1 MHSPSALSFLYLI
14 LPLPAAFALH
24 GAEEILALR
33 RRGGRKLRCALVA
46 APAEAA
52 LVAALVAALAL
63 LEFSSAIFAYL
74 LYACV
79 CGLGIHLAGHVW
91 QSIRRRRY
99 EAGLVTS
106 IVLLPYIALV
116 LYSALRWCTAA
127 ETVATVAAGAA
138 LCTAGRAVAEAGRIR
153 RKNSG
158 G

>member
-24 GAEEILALR
+24 RTEEILALR
-33 RRGGRKLRCALVA
+33 RRGDRKLRY
-46 APAEAA
+46 A
-52 LVAALVAALAL
+52 LVAALGEAALAAALVL
-63 LEFSSAIFAYL
+63 LEFYSAIFVYL

-79 CGLGIHLAGHVW
+79 CGLGIHLAVHVW

-106 IVLLPYIALV
+106 ILLLPYIALGA
-116 LYSALRWCTAA
+116 YSALRWCTAA
-127 ETVATVAAGAA
+127 ETVAIVAAGAA

-153 RKNSG
+153 RKNRADKAT
-158 G
+158 

>member
-33 RRGGRKLRCALVA
+33 RRGDRKLRCALVA
-46 APAEAA
+46 APAE
-52 LVAALVAALAL
+52 AALVAALAL

-106 IVLLPYIALV
+106 IVLLPYIALGA
-116 LYSALRWCTAA
+116 YSALRWCTAA